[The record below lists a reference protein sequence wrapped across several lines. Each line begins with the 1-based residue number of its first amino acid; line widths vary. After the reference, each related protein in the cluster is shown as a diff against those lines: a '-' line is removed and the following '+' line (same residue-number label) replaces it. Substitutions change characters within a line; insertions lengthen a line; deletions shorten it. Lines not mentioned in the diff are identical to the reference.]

1 MGFSIVMASFSDRLY
16 LSLIVFFF
24 GGLSMILSLSSINT
38 MLQTIA
44 DEDKR
49 GRVMSF
55 YAMALMGTSPIG
67 NLMAGTIAS
76 GIGIPNTI
84 LICGVITMISGTW
97 FELNRKSLRKYVRP
111 IYINKGILPGLP
123 NDIT

>member
-1 MGFSIVMASFSDRLY
+1 
-16 LSLIVFFF
+16 
-24 GGLSMILSLSSINT
+24 MILLLSSVNT

-67 NLMAGTIAS
+67 NLLAGTIAS
-76 GIGIPNTI
+76 GIGIRQTL
-84 LICGVITMISGTW
+84 LIIGSVTVLSGIW
-97 FELNRKSLRKYVRP
+97 FGINLPSLRQFVRP
-111 IYINKGILPGLP
+111 IYINKGILPALP
-123 NDIT
+123 DDLS